1 MISYAAIV
9 DRYHP
14 RITLS
19 APRFIFMCPA
29 RKCGGHW
36 MTEKGQREDHSVVQ
50 ATGTVSGVGC
60 VDIQSVKIRAK

>member
-1 MISYAAIV
+1 
-9 DRYHP
+9 
-14 RITLS
+14 
-19 APRFIFMCPA
+19 
-29 RKCGGHW
+29 